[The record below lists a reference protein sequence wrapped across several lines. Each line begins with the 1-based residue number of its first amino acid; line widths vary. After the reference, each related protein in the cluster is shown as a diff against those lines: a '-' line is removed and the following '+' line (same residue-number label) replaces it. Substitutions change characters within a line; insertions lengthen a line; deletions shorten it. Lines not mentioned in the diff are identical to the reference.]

1 MKILILSG
9 KKQSG
14 KDTTVEFLTEQ
25 GIPVKRFSFAEDLK
39 KFCVDV
45 LGVKYECI
53 YGTDAQKNELTH
65 LKWEDMPGVVTPED
79 VKSLSGFETGGG
91 SNLYWEIEEKHPDE
105 RWCSYWDH
113 HIDDKPTK
121 LNNRKWIFNLIIHEP
136 GPMTGRE
143 VMQYVGSDICRRI
156 YGDCWVSNTWR
167 RIENWYSSGKLCLDF
182 DGRSFE
188 DVENTIVALTD
199 CRFPN
204 EVSYLS
210 KHGAKSI
217 RFKRQ
222 IDKDNH
228 LSEIALDNYT
238 EFDYIIDNTDM
249 SLDKKN
255 NKVMEVLMELNWV

>member
-14 KDTTVEFLTEQ
+14 KDTTVEFLEEQ

-45 LGVKYECI
+45 LGVKYERI
-53 YGTDAQKNELTH
+53 YGTDAQKNEITH
-65 LKWEDMPGVVTPED
+65 LRWENIPGILTPEN
-79 VKSLSGFETGGG
+79 FELLNTWTTFDWHGD
-91 SNLYWEIEEKHPDE
+91 EIGIALD
-105 RWCSYWDH
+105 
-113 HIDDKPTK
+113 
-121 LNNRKWIFNLIIHEP
+121 LGLIYHQP

-143 VMQYVGSDICRRI
+143 VMQYVGSDICRRM
-156 YGDCWVSNTWR
+156 YNDCWVSNTWR

-217 RFKRQ
+217 RFLRT
-222 IDKDNH
+222 ISNDSH
-228 LSEIALDNYT
+228 ISEVALDNYVG
-238 EFDYIIDNTDM
+238 FDYIIDNTDM